1 MRGCP
6 VIIAVFQIGP
16 HAFPLQSPC
25 GFSREGRKEGGVRDC
40 LLQRVQMPG
49 YYFLIAPPG
58 VLATLAYSISKLIVC
73 RAAHLPPGWGSC
85 PGKGRRS
92 SNWLW
97 EPKIG
102 LIDPTD
108 CPRSRIALGPQMSR
122 RRARPPTSRV
132 PYLIAILAPLP
143 SINSHS
149 GRDKHANGNP
159 QIFSAPHSG

>member
-58 VLATLAYSISKLIVC
+58 VLAYPGIF
-73 RAAHLPPGWGSC
+73 HLQV
-85 PGKGRRS
+85 
-92 SNWLW
+92 
-97 EPKIG
+97 
-102 LIDPTD
+102 D
-108 CPRSRIALGPQMSR
+108 CLPRS
-122 RRARPPTSRV
+122 PPATWMGQ
-132 PYLIAILAPLP
+132 LP
-143 SINSHS
+143 RQ
-149 GRDKHANGNP
+149 G
-159 QIFSAPHSG
+159 